1 MKVAEIMKLIDAGYT
16 KTEIEAM
23 EETTDDADDNN
34 DPGDGGVS
42 AADGDGDGGADN
54 SGNDSNSGDYQ
65 KLTASIAELT
75 KTVAALQSAN
85 AKKAES
91 APPKRMTAEDAI
103 KGFFGVKPGE

>member
-42 AADGDGDGGADN
+42 AADGDDDGGADN
-54 SGNDSNSGDYQ
+54 SGNGGDSGDYQ
-65 KLTASIAELT
+65 KLTATIAELT

-103 KGFFGVKPGE
+103 RGFFGVEQGK

>member
-34 DPGDGGVS
+34 DPGDGGASDV
-42 AADGDGDGGADN
+42 DGDGDGGTDN
-54 SGNDSNSGDYQ
+54 TGANSNSGDYAR
-65 KLTASIAELT
+65 LTASIAELT
-75 KTVAALQSAN
+75 KTVAAMQAAN

-91 APPKRMTAEDAI
+91 TAPKRMTAEDAI
-103 KGFFGVKPGE
+103 RGFFGVEQDK

>member
-1 MKVAEIMKLIDAGYT
+1 MTVAEIMKLIDAGYT

-23 EETTDDADDNN
+23 EEPADDEHDNN
-34 DPGDGGVS
+34 DPGDDSVS
-42 AADGDGDGGADN
+42 VSDGDDNGGLDN
-54 SGNDSNSGDYQ
+54 NGNNNDSGDYA
-65 KLTASIAELT
+65 KLTATIAELT

>member
-23 EETTDDADDNN
+23 EEPVDEHDNN
-34 DPGDGGVS
+34 DPGDDSVS
-42 AADGDGDGGADN
+42 VPDGDDNGGPDN
-54 SGNDSNSGDYQ
+54 SGTNNDSGDYA
-65 KLTASIAELT
+65 KLTATIAELT